1 MNNFNFS
8 IIEGNLVKDP
18 ELKTISDKATICK
31 FTVGLNR
38 SYTNKNGE
46 LVEQADF
53 FDVNTWNN
61 TAKNCAKYLTKGSK
75 VLVSGNLRKDV
86 WKDKEGEYRS
96 RVYIDGRSV
105 NFLSPKSKD

>member
-18 ELKTISDKATICK
+18 ELKTINDKTVVCK

-38 SYTNKNGE
+38 RYTDKNGE
-46 LVEQADF
+46 SVEQADF

-61 TAKNCAKYLTKGSK
+61 TARNCAKYLNKGSK

-86 WKDKEGEYRS
+86 WKDKDGEFHS

-105 NFLSPKSKD
+105 NFMSAKPKA